1 MTTIRLKPLL
11 PPARLPDVSN
21 FKRRYSS
28 DTDDLINDFFVPAL
42 SRAVR
47 YDRAVGYFT
56 AGALARLA
64 PALGGRCFLLG
75 GAAVSG

>member
-42 SRAVR
+42 SRAS
-47 YDRAVGYFT
+47 
-56 AGALARLA
+56 
-64 PALGGRCFLLG
+64 PCM
-75 GAAVSG
+75 